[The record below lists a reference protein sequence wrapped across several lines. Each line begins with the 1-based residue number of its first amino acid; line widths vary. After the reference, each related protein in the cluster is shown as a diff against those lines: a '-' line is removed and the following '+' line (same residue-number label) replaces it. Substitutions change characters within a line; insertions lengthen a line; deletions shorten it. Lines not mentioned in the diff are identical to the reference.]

1 VKEACPGERIRGV
14 RVVGVDAC
22 RGGARGN
29 WVAVVLD
36 DGRLTATRLA
46 VSLEQVTDA
55 YPDAAAIGV
64 DMPLG
69 LVERGWR
76 EADVLAAARL
86 GAQRSRVFLVP
97 PRAVW
102 EAGSHEEAARR
113 CRTLTDPPAGCS
125 RQAWGLRDKLRPA
138 NELYA
143 RLPHRLF
150 EVHPELSFAELN
162 GGTPVAAGKK
172 TWNGQMARRTL
183 LGAAGIRL
191 PGDLAE
197 AGTVPPD
204 DVLDAAAVAWSAGR
218 IARGEASSLPDPP
231 GLAGGVPIA
240 IWF

>member
-1 VKEACPGERIRGV
+1 V

-36 DGRLTATRLA
+36 DGRVTATRLA
-46 VSLEQVTDA
+46 VTLEQVTGA

-69 LVERGWR
+69 LVEHGWR
-76 EADVLAAARL
+76 QADLLAAARL
-86 GAQRSRVFLVP
+86 GAYRSRVFLVP

-102 EAGSHEEAARR
+102 EAGTYEEAVRR
-113 CRTLTDPPAGCS
+113 CRALTDPPAGCS
-125 RQAWGLRDKLRPA
+125 RQALGLRAKLRPA
-138 NELYA
+138 NDLYA

-150 EVHPELSFAELN
+150 EVHPELSFAGLN
-162 GGTPVAAGKK
+162 GGTPVAASKK
-172 TWNGQMARRTL
+172 TWNGQLTRRAL
-183 LGAAGIRL
+183 LAAAGIRL
-191 PGDLAE
+191 PDDLAE

-204 DVLDAAAVAWSAGR
+204 DILDAAAVAWSAGR
-218 IARGEASSLPDPP
+218 IARGEAESLPEPP
-231 GLAGGVPIA
+231 ETAAGVPIA